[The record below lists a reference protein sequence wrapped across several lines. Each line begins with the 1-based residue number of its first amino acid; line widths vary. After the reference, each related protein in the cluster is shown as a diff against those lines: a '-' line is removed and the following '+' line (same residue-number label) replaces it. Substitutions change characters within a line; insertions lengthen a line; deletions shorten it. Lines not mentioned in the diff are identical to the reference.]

1 MGGHEM
7 ISKEKLNAY
16 KTEENWISL
25 TKESSVEEVCRVFN
39 YRECMAL
46 AYDLFFK
53 NLHDSGIQD
62 FSVRLFFAIAL
73 AYPIEWNTD
82 WKNDA
87 FLGKLCSITWRY
99 DEMYACYKKA
109 YDRLKDP
116 PDSLLILLADCNFA
130 PGLPPISDKESDEY
144 LERAIRKKITYEG
157 AEMMRGRARMK
168 GDKQEEAYW
177 DIQCNELKR
186 KNIHMDTVIPDVLL
200 EQNRG

>member
-1 MGGHEM
+1 MR
-7 ISKEKLNAY
+7 IFLFLLSCL
-16 KTEENWISL
+16 SC
-25 TKESSVEEVCRVFN
+25 SSC
-39 YRECMAL
+39 YIYTSA
-46 AYDLFFK
+46 
-53 NLHDSGIQD
+53 GI
-62 FSVRLFFAIAL
+62 A
-73 AYPIEWNTD
+73 E
-82 WKNDA
+82 
-87 FLGKLCSITWRY
+87 
-99 DEMYACYKKA
+99 
-109 YDRLKDP
+109 DP